1 LHQLLRRG
9 LRHGL
14 RQHHL
19 GVLPAATSTS
29 STTTT
34 TSTLVVAATAPSA
47 LLALAA
53 ATGVLGMTLAT
64 AIVSIVMHVG
74 LGAPQLGG
82 LASLVELPDDGV
94 RIQMAG
100 HCHLPLLRVD
110 AALVHAYVSRRISS
124 FSSENVEHTRVGKQT
139 NKLRINQQGK
149 RKANPLC

>member
-1 LHQLLRRG
+1 MHQLLRRG

-53 ATGVLGMTLAT
+53 VTGVLGMTLATGILVLSLAT
-64 AIVSIVMHVG
+64 AIVSIVMHAG

-100 HCHLPLLRVD
+100 HRHLPLLRVD
-110 AALVHAYVSRRISS
+110 AALVHAYVYR
-124 FSSENVEHTRVGKQT
+124 
-139 NKLRINQQGK
+139 
-149 RKANPLC
+149 